1 MDGVAYVDA
10 LNKNTSA
17 GAPCNKSKR
26 NYLKLDETSGRYVPT
41 ASMQEAVDAISAC
54 YEQGQRATP
63 VFMAHLKDQAIP
75 KKKVDAEK
83 VRVFVGG
90 PMAWTIVVRQRL
102 LWFIRLAQC
111 NRIPFELGAGTV
123 AQSVEWGHIY
133 EYLTAF
139 GTDRIVAGDFGKFDK
154 RMGSSFILYA
164 YWIIVQFAQKAGMSD
179 EDIQQIWCI
188 AEDTAFAFT
197 NFNGDLIMFLGSNP
211 SGHPLTVIVN
221 SLVNSLYMRYVY
233 RQVAPHAEKER
244 FKQNVHLYTYGAVS

>member
-1 MDGVAYVDA
+1 M
-10 LNKNTSA
+10 
-17 GAPCNKSKR
+17 
-26 NYLKLDETSGRYVPT
+26 
-41 ASMQEAVDAISAC
+41 
-54 YEQGQRATP
+54 
-63 VFMAHLKDQAIP
+63 
-75 KKKVDAEK
+75 
-83 VRVFVGG
+83 
-90 PMAWTIVVRQRL
+90 
-102 LWFIRLAQC
+102 WFIRLAQC

-244 FKQNVHLYTYGAVS
+244 FKQNMHLYTYGDDNIMGVRKGCDWFNHTVIATKLSEIGVEYTMAALS